1 MIFQIGHLYCQI
13 MTAKKISYAVVDI
26 VASSKSEL
34 SQMSQVKCLSYSY
47 GYSLT
52 GNIGAK
58 STHISDIKVYLA
70 MFSTTIDK
78 FLCVMGPHK
87 MKMSH
92 YSSVLDTI

>member
-1 MIFQIGHLYCQI
+1 MIIITLQNN
-13 MTAKKISYAVVDI
+13 
-26 VASSKSEL
+26 L
-34 SQMSQVKCLSYSY
+34 SMK
-47 GYSLT
+47 
-52 GNIGAK
+52 NIGTK

-70 MFSTTIDK
+70 MFKTTVNK